1 MTPPSLPPAP
11 QSRMPALEGI
21 RVLDLAT
28 FVAAP
33 FAATLMSEFGA
44 EVIKIEH
51 PKGGDPWR
59 RYGTPAADGDSLAWK
74 SESRNKRSLTLD
86 LAEPRGREVFKRLV
100 ASADVV
106 AENFR
111 PGKLESWGLGWDA
124 LGEVNPRLVLL
135 RVSGFGQTGPYR
147 DRPGFARIA
156 HAFGGL
162 THLAGMPDG
171 PPVTPGS
178 TSLADYMTGLFGAF
192 GVLVALRA
200 RDRDGLGQVVDV
212 SLYESIFRVLDEIA
226 PAYAAT
232 GRVRGR
238 EGVKTLHAC
247 PHGQYQTADEHWIAV
262 ACTSDRMFARF
273 AQMMGRPELADEE
286 RFGNVQKRLAAL
298 DDVEGLVA
306 DYIASMPREAFLA
319 RCLEFGVP
327 AAPVNTIADIFADP
341 HIAKR
346 GTLLDIPDGQGGTM
360 TVPNVVVRLSETPGG
375 VRAPGPPLGA
385 STDAVL
391 RDMAGLSDD
400 DICALRNAGVI

>member
-1 MTPPSLPPAP
+1 MPPSDYD
-11 QSRMPALEGI
+11 QEKRKPALEGI

-59 RYGTPAADGDSLAWK
+59 RYGTPTEDGDSLAWK

-86 LAEPRGREVFKRLV
+86 LGDARGREVFKRLA

-111 PGKLESWGLGWDA
+111 PGKLESWDLGWDA

-178 TSLADYMTGLFGAF
+178 TSLADYITGLFGAV

-238 EGVKTLHAC
+238 EGLKTLYAC
-247 PHGQYQTADEHWIAV
+247 PHGQYQTAEGHWVAV

-273 AQMMGRPELADEE
+273 AEMMGQPELAAED

-298 DDVEGLVA
+298 DEVDGIVT
-306 DYIASMPREAFLA
+306 DYIRSQPREAFLA
-319 RCLEFGVP
+319 RCLDFGVP

-341 HIAKR
+341 HIRER
-346 GTLLDIPDGQGGTM
+346 GTLLEVDDGAGGTI
-360 TVPNVVVRLSETPGG
+360 TVPNVVARLSETPGQ
-375 VRAPGPPLGA
+375 VRASGPALGEA
-385 STDAVL
+385 TDTVL
-391 RDMAGLSDD
+391 REMAGLSDD
-400 DICALRNAGVI
+400 DIRALREAGVI

>member
-1 MTPPSLPPAP
+1 MPSSSPDHET
-11 QSRMPALEGI
+11 RKPALEGI

-44 EVIKIEH
+44 EVIKIEQ
-51 PKGGDPWR
+51 PGGGDPWR
-59 RYGTPAADGDSLAWK
+59 RYGTPTQDGDSLAWK

-86 LAEPRGREVFKRLV
+86 LGDARGREVFKRLA

-111 PGKLESWGLGWDA
+111 PGKLESWRLGWDT

-156 HAFGGL
+156 HAYGGL

-178 TSLADYMTGLFGAF
+178 TSLADYITGLFGAV

-238 EGVKTLHAC
+238 EGTKTLYAC
-247 PHGQYQTADEHWIAV
+247 PHGQYQTADGHWIAV

-273 AQMMGRPELADEE
+273 AAMIGRPGLAAEE

-298 DDVEGLVA
+298 DEVDGIVT
-306 DYIASMPREAFLA
+306 DYIRAMPREAFLA

-341 HIAKR
+341 HIRER
-346 GTLLDIPDGQGGTM
+346 GTLLEVDDGAGGTI
-360 TVPNVVVRLSETPGG
+360 TVPNVVARLSDTPGT
-375 VRAPGPPLGA
+375 VRASGPALGEA
-385 STDAVL
+385 TDALL
-391 RDMAGLSDD
+391 REMAGLSDD
-400 DICALRNAGVI
+400 DIRALRDAGVI

>member
-1 MTPPSLPPAP
+1 MPSSSPD
-11 QSRMPALEGI
+11 RETRKPALEGI

-44 EVIKIEH
+44 EVIKIEQ
-51 PKGGDPWR
+51 PGGGDPWR
-59 RYGTPAADGDSLAWK
+59 RYGTPTQDGDSLAWK

-86 LAEPRGREVFKRLV
+86 LGDARGREVFKRLA

-106 AENFR
+106 AESFR
-111 PGKLESWGLGWDA
+111 PGKLESWGLGWDT

-156 HAFGGL
+156 HAYGGL

-178 TSLADYMTGLFGAF
+178 TSLADYITGLFGAV

-226 PAYAAT
+226 PAYVAT

-238 EGVKTLHAC
+238 EGTKTLYAC
-247 PHGQYQTADEHWIAV
+247 PHGQYETADGHWIAV
-262 ACTSDRMFARF
+262 ACTSDRMFSRF
-273 AQMMGRPELADEE
+273 AQMMGRPELAAED

-298 DDVEGLVA
+298 DEVDGLVT
-306 DYIASMPREAFLA
+306 DYIASLPREAFLA

-341 HIAKR
+341 HVAER
-346 GTLLDIPDGQGGTM
+346 GTLLEVDDGAGGKI
-360 TVPNVVVRLSETPGG
+360 TVPNVVARLSGTPGT
-375 VRAPGPPLGA
+375 VRASGPALGEA
-385 STDAVL
+385 TEALL
-391 RDMAGLSDD
+391 RDMAGLTDD
-400 DICALRNAGVI
+400 DIRALRDAGVI

>member
-1 MTPPSLPPAP
+1 MPSSSPDHET
-11 QSRMPALEGI
+11 RKPALEGI

-44 EVIKIEH
+44 EVIKIEQ
-51 PKGGDPWR
+51 PGGGDPWR
-59 RYGTPAADGDSLAWK
+59 RYGTPTQDGDSLAWK

-86 LAEPRGREVFKRLV
+86 LGDARGREVFKRLA

-111 PGKLESWGLGWDA
+111 PGKLESWRLGWDT

-156 HAFGGL
+156 HAYGGL

-178 TSLADYMTGLFGAF
+178 TSLADYITGLFGAV

-238 EGVKTLHAC
+238 EGTKTLYAC
-247 PHGQYQTADEHWIAV
+247 PHGQYETADGHWIAV

-273 AQMMGRPELADEE
+273 AAMMGRPELAAEE

-298 DDVEGLVA
+298 DEVDGIVT
-306 DYIASMPREAFLA
+306 DYIRSMPREAFLA
-319 RCLEFGVP
+319 RCLEFSVP

-341 HIAKR
+341 HIRER
-346 GTLLDIPDGQGGTM
+346 GTLLEVEDGAGGTI
-360 TVPNVVVRLSETPGG
+360 TVPNVVARLSETPGT
-375 VRAPGPPLGA
+375 VRASGPALGEA
-385 STDAVL
+385 TDALL

-400 DICALRNAGVI
+400 DIRALRDAGVI

>member
-1 MTPPSLPPAP
+1 MPSSSPDHET
-11 QSRMPALEGI
+11 RKPALEGI

-44 EVIKIEH
+44 EVIKIEQ
-51 PKGGDPWR
+51 PGGGDPWR
-59 RYGTPAADGDSLAWK
+59 RYGTPTQDGDSLAWK

-86 LAEPRGREVFKRLV
+86 LGDARGREVFKRLA

-111 PGKLESWGLGWDA
+111 PGKLESWRLGWDT

-156 HAFGGL
+156 HAYGGL

-178 TSLADYMTGLFGAF
+178 TSLADYITGLFGAV

-238 EGVKTLHAC
+238 EGTKTLYAC
-247 PHGQYQTADEHWIAV
+247 PHGQYETADGHWIAV

-273 AQMMGRPELADEE
+273 AAMMGRPELAAEE
-286 RFGNVQKRLAAL
+286 RFGNVRKRLAAL
-298 DDVEGLVA
+298 DEVDGLVT
-306 DYIASMPREAFLA
+306 DYIASLPREAFLA

-341 HIAKR
+341 HVAER
-346 GTLLDIPDGQGGTM
+346 GTLLEVDDGAGGTI
-360 TVPNVVVRLSETPGG
+360 TVPNVVARLSGTPGT
-375 VRAPGPPLGA
+375 VRAPGPALGEA
-385 STDAVL
+385 NDTVL
-391 RDMAGLSDD
+391 REMAGLSDD
-400 DICALRNAGVI
+400 DIRALRDAGVI

>member
-1 MTPPSLPPAP
+1 M
-11 QSRMPALEGI
+11 
-21 RVLDLAT
+21 LDLAT

-44 EVIKIEH
+44 EVIKIEQ
-51 PKGGDPWR
+51 PGGGDPWR
-59 RYGTPAADGDSLAWK
+59 RYGTPAPDGDSLAWK

-86 LAEPRGREVFKRLV
+86 LGDARGREVFKRL
-100 ASADVV
+100 AANADVV

-111 PGKLESWGLGWDA
+111 PGKLESWELGWDT

-156 HAFGGL
+156 HAFAGL

-178 TSLADYMTGLFGAF
+178 TSLADYITGLFGAV

-200 RDRDGLGQVVDV
+200 RDRDGIGQVVDV

-238 EGVKTLHAC
+238 EGTKTLYAC
-247 PHGQYQTADEHWIAV
+247 PHGQYQTAEGHWIAV

-273 AQMMGRPELADEE
+273 AAMMGQLELADED

-298 DDVEGLVA
+298 DEVDGRVT
-306 DYIASMPREAFLA
+306 DYIRSMPREAFLA

-341 HIAKR
+341 HIRER
-346 GTLLDIPDGQGGTM
+346 GTLLEVEDGAGGTI
-360 TVPNVVVRLSETPGG
+360 TVPNVVARLSGTPGT
-375 VRAPGPPLGA
+375 VCAPGPALGEA
-385 STDAVL
+385 SDMVL
-391 RDMAGLSDD
+391 REMAGLSDD
-400 DICALRNAGVI
+400 DIRALREAGVI

>member
-1 MTPPSLPPAP
+1 MPPSQAD
-11 QSRMPALEGI
+11 QETRKPALEGI

-44 EVIKIEH
+44 EVIKIEQ
-51 PKGGDPWR
+51 PGGGDPWR

-86 LAEPRGREVFKRLV
+86 LGDERGRAVFRRL
-100 ASADVV
+100 AARADVV

-111 PGKLESWGLGWDA
+111 PGKLESWGLGWET

-156 HAFGGL
+156 HAYGGL
-162 THLAGMPDG
+162 THLAGMSDG

-178 TSLADYMTGLFGAF
+178 TSLADYITGLFGAV

-200 RDRDGLGQVVDV
+200 RDRDGLGQVVDI

-238 EGVKTLHAC
+238 EGTKTLYAC
-247 PHGQYQTADEHWIAV
+247 PHGQYQTAESHWIAV

-273 AQMMGRPELADEE
+273 AGMMGRPELADED

-298 DDVEGLVA
+298 DEVDGIVT
-306 DYIASMPREAFLA
+306 DYIRSMPREAFLA

-341 HIAKR
+341 HIWER
-346 GTLLDIPDGQGGTM
+346 GTLVEVDDGAGGTI
-360 TVPNVVVRLSETPGG
+360 TVPNVVARLSGTPGT
-375 VRAPGPPLGA
+375 VRQSGPALGEA
-385 STDAVL
+385 TDAVL

-400 DICALRNAGVI
+400 DIRALREAGVI

>member
-1 MTPPSLPPAP
+1 MTLSSPPPEPHA
-11 QSRMPALEGI
+11 RKPALEGI
-21 RVLDLAT
+21 RVLDIAT

-86 LAEPRGREVFKRLV
+86 LGDPRGREVFNRLA

-178 TSLADYMTGLFGAF
+178 TSLADYITGLFGAV

-200 RDRDGLGQVVDV
+200 RDRDGIGQVVDV

-238 EGVKTLHAC
+238 EGTKTLYAC
-247 PHGQYQTADEHWIAV
+247 PHGQYETADGHWIAV

-273 AQMMGRPELADEE
+273 AGMMDQPELADED

-298 DDVEGLVA
+298 DEVDGIVT
-306 DYIASMPREAFLA
+306 DYIRSKPREAFLA

-341 HIAKR
+341 HIHQR
-346 GTLLDIPDGQGGTM
+346 GTLLEVDDGAGGTI
-360 TVPNVVVRLSETPGG
+360 TVPNVVARLSGTPGT
-375 VRAPGPPLGA
+375 VRASGPALGEA
-385 STDAVL
+385 NDSVL
-391 RDMAGLSDD
+391 REVAGLSDD
-400 DICALRNAGVI
+400 DIEALRDAGVI

>member
-1 MTPPSLPPAP
+1 MPSSSPDHET
-11 QSRMPALEGI
+11 RKPALEGI

-44 EVIKIEH
+44 EVIKIEQ
-51 PKGGDPWR
+51 PGGGDPWR
-59 RYGTPAADGDSLAWK
+59 RYGTPTQDGDSLAWK

-86 LAEPRGREVFKRLV
+86 LGDARGREVFKRLA

-111 PGKLESWGLGWDA
+111 PGKLESWGLGWDT

-156 HAFGGL
+156 HAYGGL
-162 THLAGMPDG
+162 THLAGMPGG

-178 TSLADYMTGLFGAF
+178 TSLADYITGLFGAV
-192 GVLVALRA
+192 GVMVALRA

-238 EGVKTLHAC
+238 EGTKTLYAC
-247 PHGQYQTADEHWIAV
+247 PHGQYETADGHWIAV

-273 AQMMGRPELADEE
+273 AAMIGRPELAAEE
-286 RFGNVQKRLAAL
+286 RFGNVRKRLAAL
-298 DDVEGLVA
+298 DEVDGIVT
-306 DYIASMPREAFLA
+306 DYIRAMPREGFLA

-341 HIAKR
+341 HIQER
-346 GTLLDIPDGQGGTM
+346 GTLLEVEDGAGGTI
-360 TVPNVVVRLSETPGG
+360 TVPNIVARLSETPGE
-375 VRAPGPPLGA
+375 VRASGPALGEA
-385 STDAVL
+385 TDAVL

-400 DICALRNAGVI
+400 DIRALRQAGVI

>member
-1 MTPPSLPPAP
+1 MPSSSPD
-11 QSRMPALEGI
+11 RETRKPALEGI

-44 EVIKIEH
+44 EVIKIEQ
-51 PKGGDPWR
+51 PGGGDPWR
-59 RYGTPAADGDSLAWK
+59 RYGTPTQDGDSLAWK

-86 LAEPRGREVFKRLV
+86 LGDARGREVFKRLA

-111 PGKLESWGLGWDA
+111 PGKLESWGLGWDT

-156 HAFGGL
+156 HAYGGL
-162 THLAGMPDG
+162 THLAGMPGG

-178 TSLADYMTGLFGAF
+178 TSLADYITGLFGAV

-238 EGVKTLHAC
+238 EGTKTLYAC
-247 PHGQYQTADEHWIAV
+247 PHGQYETADGHWIAV

-273 AQMMGRPELADEE
+273 AAMIGRPDLAAEE
-286 RFGNVQKRLAAL
+286 RFGNVRKRLAAL
-298 DDVEGLVA
+298 DEVDGIVT
-306 DYIASMPREAFLA
+306 DYIRSMPREAFLA

-341 HIAKR
+341 HIRER
-346 GTLLDIPDGQGGTM
+346 GTLLEVDDGAGGTI
-360 TVPNVVVRLSETPGG
+360 TVPNVVARLSDTPGT
-375 VRAPGPPLGA
+375 VRASGPALGEA
-385 STDAVL
+385 TDAVL
-391 RDMAGLSDD
+391 RDMAGLSDE
-400 DICALRNAGVI
+400 DIRALRDAGVI

>member
-1 MTPPSLPPAP
+1 MPSSSPDHET
-11 QSRMPALEGI
+11 RKPALEGI

-44 EVIKIEH
+44 EVIKIEQ
-51 PKGGDPWR
+51 PGGGDPWR

-86 LAEPRGREVFKRLV
+86 LGDARGREVFKRL
-100 ASADVV
+100 AANADVV

-111 PGKLESWGLGWDA
+111 PGKLESWELGWDT

-156 HAFGGL
+156 HAFAGL

-178 TSLADYMTGLFGAF
+178 TSLADYITGLFGAV

-200 RDRDGLGQVVDV
+200 RDRDGIGQVVDV

-238 EGVKTLHAC
+238 EGTKTLYAC
-247 PHGQYQTADEHWIAV
+247 PHGQYQTAEGHWIAV

-273 AQMMGRPELADEE
+273 AAMMGQLELADED

-298 DDVEGLVA
+298 DEVDGIVT
-306 DYIASMPREAFLA
+306 DYIRSMPREAFLA

-341 HIAKR
+341 HIRER
-346 GTLLDIPDGQGGTM
+346 GTLLEVEDGAGGTI
-360 TVPNVVVRLSETPGG
+360 TVPNVVARLSGTPGT
-375 VRAPGPPLGA
+375 VCAPGPALGEA
-385 STDAVL
+385 SDMVL
-391 RDMAGLSDD
+391 REMAGLSDD
-400 DICALRNAGVI
+400 DIRALREAGVI

>member
-1 MTPPSLPPAP
+1 MPSSSPDHET
-11 QSRMPALEGI
+11 RKPALEGI

-44 EVIKIEH
+44 EVIKIEQ
-51 PKGGDPWR
+51 PGGGDPWR
-59 RYGTPAADGDSLAWK
+59 RYGTPAPDGDSLAWK

-86 LAEPRGREVFKRLV
+86 LGDARGREVFKRL
-100 ASADVV
+100 AANADVV

-111 PGKLESWGLGWDA
+111 PGKLESWELGWDT

-156 HAFGGL
+156 HAFAGL

-178 TSLADYMTGLFGAF
+178 TSLADYITGLFGAV

-200 RDRDGLGQVVDV
+200 RDRDGIGQVVDV

-238 EGVKTLHAC
+238 EGTKTLYAC
-247 PHGQYQTADEHWIAV
+247 PHGQYQTAEGHWIAV

-273 AQMMGRPELADEE
+273 AAMMGQLELADED

-298 DDVEGLVA
+298 DEVDGIVT
-306 DYIASMPREAFLA
+306 DYIRSMPREAFLA

-341 HIAKR
+341 HIRER
-346 GTLLDIPDGQGGTM
+346 GTLLEVEDGAGGTI
-360 TVPNVVVRLSETPGG
+360 TVPNVVARLSETPGA
-375 VRAPGPPLGA
+375 VRAAGPALGEA
-385 STDAVL
+385 SDMVL
-391 RDMAGLSDD
+391 REMAGLSDD
-400 DICALRNAGVI
+400 DIRALREAGVI

>member
-1 MTPPSLPPAP
+1 MTMPPSSPD
-11 QSRMPALEGI
+11 QKTRKPALDGI
-21 RVLDLAT
+21 RVLDIAT

-86 LAEPRGREVFKRLV
+86 LGDPRGREVFKRLA

-111 PGKLESWGLGWDA
+111 PGKLESWELGWDA

-178 TSLADYMTGLFGAF
+178 TSLADYITGLFGAV

-200 RDRDGLGQVVDV
+200 RDRDGIGQVVDV

-238 EGVKTLHAC
+238 EGTKTLYAC
-247 PHGQYQTADEHWIAV
+247 PHGQYETADGHWIAV

-273 AQMMGRPELADEE
+273 AGMMGRPELANEE

-298 DDVEGLVA
+298 DEVDSIVS
-306 DYIASMPREAFLA
+306 DYIRSMPREAFLA

-341 HIAKR
+341 HIHER
-346 GTLLDIPDGQGGTM
+346 GTLLEVDDGAGGTI
-360 TVPNVVVRLSETPGG
+360 TVPNVVARLSGTPGT
-375 VRAPGPPLGA
+375 VRASGPALGEA
-385 STDAVL
+385 NDSVL
-391 RDMAGLSDD
+391 REVAGLSDD
-400 DICALRNAGVI
+400 DIEALRDAGVI